1 MRDAW
6 RFRNRTDKRHTPD
19 VQKGRSK
26 SHIAEDYAH
35 RETVPM
41 CNLGRP
47 FCTSSNRTQ
56 EMAICTD
63 PLLLCAI
70 WDVPF
75 AHLAIQDGPF
85 VWEGS
90 DVEVAFDGFPF
101 SQRAGMVFGEEV
113 RRKIVHVPVAGLDA
127 TQVSVLIQRGSLFPC
142 RFDLLNRP

>member
-47 FCTSSNRTQ
+47 FCTSCNSGRHFR
-56 EMAICTD
+56 AS
-63 PLLLCAI
+63 A
-70 WDVPF
+70 
-75 AHLAIQDGPF
+75 
-85 VWEGS
+85 EGEA
-90 DVEVAFDGFPF
+90 VIMNGA
-101 SQRAGMVFGEEV
+101 RALRAERAE
-113 RRKIVHVPVAGLDA
+113 A
-127 TQVSVLIQRGSLFPC
+127 
-142 RFDLLNRP
+142 RF